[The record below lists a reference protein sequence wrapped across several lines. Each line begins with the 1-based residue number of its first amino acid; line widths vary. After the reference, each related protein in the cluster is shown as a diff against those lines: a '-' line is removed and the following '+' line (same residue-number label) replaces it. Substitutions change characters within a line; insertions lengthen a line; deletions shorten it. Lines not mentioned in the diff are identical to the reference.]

1 MYRTTDFDHK
11 QLSMLHF
18 NQSCGMQLDLTNE
31 WVRNANKLP
40 WEAWETLYA
49 ALFPCNKGNI
59 AKPCRMA
66 LGSLIIQ
73 MRMGFSDRELVT
85 QIQENPYYQYF
96 IGLDEFQNDLPFT
109 PPLLVTWR
117 KRLDVDFII
126 KANDALCDAIPKFRK
141 NRKSFGASTAGTL
154 IATQICDATVAPQYI
169 RFPQDTSL
177 LNEARMKLE
186 TIIDDICFAYCLP
199 KPRTYRKVAHK
210 EYLSIAKMKKPSTE
224 RRRKAIQQQLAYV
237 RRDLKYVDA
246 FIQSGYELGEKYQN
260 QLDIIRKL
268 YEQQQYMYD
277 NNTHVVEDRIVSIS
291 QPYVRPIVRGKASKP
306 TEFGAKLHLS
316 IEERGFARIEHLSF
330 DAFNE
335 GPMLQAALNAYKYHH
350 GYYPERVLVDQIYRT
365 TKNIAFCKEHGIR
378 ISGKKQG
385 RPFSDEKQNQRVA
398 KTLAKDNTDRI
409 QIERYFSVAKRKNGM
424 GLITKKREDTSV
436 STIAMSVLVTNIFGS
451 FKLALKE
458 LEQGP

>member
-1 MYRTTDFDHK
+1 MYRATDFDYK
-11 QLSMLHF
+11 QLSLHHF
-18 NQSCGMQLDLTNE
+18 NQSCGMQLDLTND
-31 WVRNANKLP
+31 WFRNANRLP
-40 WEAWETLYA
+40 WEAWESLYA
-49 ALFPCNKGNI
+49 ALFPGTKGNV

-73 MRMGFSDRELVT
+73 MRMGFSDRDLVK
-85 QIQENPYYQYF
+85 QIQENPYYQFF
-96 IGLDEFQNDLPFT
+96 IGLDEFQTDLPFT

-117 KRLDVDFII
+117 KRLDTDFII
-126 KANDALCDAIPKFRK
+126 KANDALCDAMPKTKRRS
-141 NRKSFGASTAGTL
+141 RKSFGSSTSGTL

-169 RFPQDTSL
+169 RYPQDTSL

-186 TIIDDICFAYCLP
+186 GLIDNICSAYNLP

-210 EYLSIAKMKKPSTE
+210 EYLAIAKMKKPSTE
-224 RRRKAIQQQLAYV
+224 RRRKAVQQQLSYV

-246 FIQSGYELGEKYQN
+246 FIQAGYELDEKCQG
-260 QLDIIRKL
+260 LLEVIRKL

-277 NNTHVVEDRIVSIS
+277 NKTHVVENRIVSIS

-316 IEERGFARIEHLSF
+316 IDERGFARVEYLSF

-335 GPMLQAALNAYKYHH
+335 GPMLQDALNAYKYHH

-365 TKNIAFCKEHGIR
+365 ESNLAFCKKNGIR
-378 ISGKKQG
+378 ISGKKRG
-385 RPFSDEKQNQRVA
+385 RPFSDEKTSRKIA
-398 KTLAKDNTDRI
+398 KTAAMDNLDRI

-424 GLITKKREDTSV
+424 GLITKKREDTSL

-451 FKLALKE
+451 FKLALEE
-458 LEQGP
+458 LE

>member
-1 MYRTTDFDHK
+1 M
-11 QLSMLHF
+11 
-18 NQSCGMQLDLTNE
+18 
-31 WVRNANKLP
+31 V
-40 WEAWETLYA
+40 
-49 ALFPCNKGNI
+49 
-59 AKPCRMA
+59 

-73 MRMGFSDRELVT
+73 MRMGFSDRDLVK
-85 QIQENPYYQYF
+85 QIMENPYYQFF
-96 IGLDEFQNDLPFT
+96 IGLDEFQQTAPFVPT
-109 PPLLVTWR
+109 LLVEWR
-117 KRLDVDFII
+117 KRLDLDFVI
-126 KANDALCDAIPKFRK
+126 KANDILCDAMPKAKKSRK
-141 NRKSFGASTAGTL
+141 NFGASAAGTL

-186 TIIDDICFAYCLP
+186 AIIDSICSTYALP

-210 EYLSIAKMKKPSTE
+210 EYLSIAKAKKPSKE

-246 FIQSGYELGEKYQN
+246 FIQAGYELDEKHQE
-260 QLDIIRKL
+260 LLEVIHKL

-277 NNTHVVEDRIVSIS
+277 NNTHVVEDRIISIS
-291 QPYVRPIVRGKASKP
+291 QPYVRPIMRGKASQP

-316 IEERGFARIEHLSF
+316 IDERGFARVEHLSF

-335 GPMLQAALNAYKYHH
+335 GPMLQEALNAYKYHH
-350 GYYPERVLVDQIYRT
+350 GHYPERVLVDQIYRT

-378 ISGKKQG
+378 ISGRKLG
-385 RPFSDEKQNQRVA
+385 RPFSDEKHKKRDA
-398 KTLAKDNTDRI
+398 RIAAKDNSDRI

-424 GLITKKREDTSV
+424 GLITKKREDTSL

>member
-1 MYRTTDFDHK
+1 M
-11 QLSMLHF
+11 
-18 NQSCGMQLDLTNE
+18 
-31 WVRNANKLP
+31 V
-40 WEAWETLYA
+40 
-49 ALFPCNKGNI
+49 
-59 AKPCRMA
+59 

-73 MRMGFSDRELVT
+73 MRMGFSDRDLVK
-85 QIQENPYYQYF
+85 QIMENPYYQFF
-96 IGLDEFQNDLPFT
+96 IGLDEFQQTAPFVPT
-109 PPLLVTWR
+109 LLVEWR
-117 KRLDVDFII
+117 KRLDLDFVI
-126 KANDALCDAIPKFRK
+126 KANDILCDAMPKAKKSRK
-141 NRKSFGASTAGTL
+141 NFGASAAGTL

-186 TIIDDICFAYCLP
+186 AIIDSICSTYALP

-210 EYLSIAKMKKPSTE
+210 EYLSIAKAKKPSKE

-237 RRDLKYVDA
+237 HRDLKYVDA
-246 FIQSGYELGEKYQN
+246 FIQAGYELDEKHQE
-260 QLDIIRKL
+260 LLEVIHKL

-277 NNTHVVEDRIVSIS
+277 NNTHVVEDRIISIS
-291 QPYVRPIVRGKASKP
+291 QPYVRPIMRGKASQP

-316 IEERGFARIEHLSF
+316 IDERGFARVEHLSF

-335 GPMLQAALNAYKYHH
+335 GPMLQEALNAYKYHH
-350 GYYPERVLVDQIYRT
+350 GHYPERVLVDQIYRT

-378 ISGKKQG
+378 ISGRKLG
-385 RPFSDEKQNQRVA
+385 RPFSDEKHKKRDA
-398 KTLAKDNTDRI
+398 RIAAKDNSDRI

-424 GLITKKREDTSV
+424 GLITKKREDTSL